1 MGAKHSE
8 ASCKRS
14 NSEELDGVTETLLR
28 GISPGCAF
36 DDSCEPQDSSESGR
50 TLREAWTKSF
60 TQASDSRKTS
70 VPHKDA
76 LADQTGCESS
86 TLGDNPNVWPDFTS
100 QEKTSSE
107 NSGALTNF
115 GPDPPCTP
123 SGRASATCGDCG
135 NTVQR
140 KSRLQ
145 KTPYTCSQCREKPSA
160 SARTWHSIRLC
171 TPGQSPMHVRTVAK
185 PSAGS
190 PT

>member
-1 MGAKHSE
+1 MIAVNPKTAQSRAGLSGRPGRNPSPKHQILEKLQCLTRMPLQTRLAVSL
-8 ASCKRS
+8 APWGTIPMC
-14 NSEELDGVTETLLR
+14 GQ
-28 GISPGCAF
+28 ISP
-36 DDSCEPQDSSESGR
+36 
-50 TLREAWTKSF
+50 
-60 TQASDSRKTS
+60 
-70 VPHKDA
+70 H
-76 LADQTGCESS
+76 
-86 TLGDNPNVWPDFTS
+86 
-100 QEKTSSE
+100 KTSSE